1 MPYSNLN
8 QTTLVPGSLYG
19 ESESRNYSMEI
30 TPLGGIVIEANL
42 LTGDPF
48 TGTISAAGISTTNP
62 LGFNLL
68 STTNFNDQALTN
80 IGSEIFFD
88 GMSITDASGNSISS
102 NTSTGDMTIN
112 CVTNG
117 LFLSSYDNIN
127 INPGVGLLVIAS
139 DYIQLTANNDFMNLQ
154 ADDDI
159 SLTSISKGIVLT
171 AGDGNAG
178 APDITFKA
186 LLGKIVE
193 TTPLVSLADGINDD
207 YINLDM
213 RTAIDQVPTIE
224 FMKDSLIASIYK
236 NNDMFITTDQGLQ
249 ITSDKRLT
257 ITSNFD
263 SIDLNSVNGNVNI
276 NSNLNLGGYDLVSA
290 ENITATNFYGV
301 FNGNATT
308 ASSATNTTNVA
319 IADDNTNTTY
329 YPTFVSNNIGNLPLK
344 VDKSTNPLTYNPSTS
359 TLTATTFVGALNGN
373 ATNATNA
380 TNVGITDDNTNA
392 TFYPVF
398 VSNNTGNLPLKVD
411 KTTNPLS
418 YNPSTGVL
426 TSTIFSGILDTCG
439 FVYLQTITNTIT
451 GSGSSV
457 NFSLTSIF
465 NSTYKNYRIVLS
477 PTTQLSFAAY
487 PSYALQAFLG
497 TGTLPTTASLY
508 GFEISSSASTIVS
521 PVYTANATIASTPL
535 IFAVSQSV
543 NHHTIIE
550 IENVGFT
557 ATQIQQI
564 GLKCKSFYANP
575 GVTGVSD
582 RNILAANV
590 SGSTITGLVIQQG
603 AISIGNNMIIQAI
616 IYGHR

>member
-8 QTTLVPGSLYG
+8 QTSLVPGSLYG